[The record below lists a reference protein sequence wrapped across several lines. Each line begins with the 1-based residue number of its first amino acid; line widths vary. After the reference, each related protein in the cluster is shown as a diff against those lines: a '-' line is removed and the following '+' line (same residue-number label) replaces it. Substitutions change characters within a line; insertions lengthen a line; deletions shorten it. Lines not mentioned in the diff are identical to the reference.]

1 MFTHFDVYQGSNP
14 LSCSDDF
21 VEVRNGLTDISRRI
35 GGKYCN
41 GNRTMLITTSRNI
54 VRIYFH
60 SGGASLA
67 HKGFQMHYLSVAPGI
82 FTSCRIVR
90 CVVDSTNWKV
100 DLRDTWKREK
110 CSDYRKSFCFGLFLR
125 CKKGVQFFSRYMKV
139 VPFW

>member
-60 SGGASLA
+60 SGSASLA

-82 FTSCRIVR
+82 LTSCLNLLEPYIYV
-90 CVVDSTNWKV
+90 K
-100 DLRDTWKREK
+100 K
-110 CSDYRKSFCFGLFLR
+110 FCHEMHPLTGSL
-125 CKKGVQFFSRYMKV
+125 
-139 VPFW
+139 